1 MDNPYQPPEAPLN
14 DREPGPSVASNE
26 SRPTVVTVFGIL
38 NIIFGSLQLLC
49 MPLSILGLLIDVPG
63 LEKNPA
69 FAILKDP
76 SYRVFM
82 VVMTSLGLIAAGF
95 LVASGIGLLQLR
107 PWGRGLA
114 MGYAGYAIVATVI
127 ETAVSVFYII
137 PLVTEAAGKAGNGD
151 AAGVALGSA
160 LGGGVGALVRLVFPV
175 LLLVFLNQPRVVQ
188 ALHGRQKRED
198 LPFLEPL

>member
-14 DREPGPSVASNE
+14 DRELGPSIASTE

-49 MPLSILGLLIDVPG
+49 MPLGILGLFVELPG
-63 LEKNPA
+63 LDKNPA

-76 SYRVFM
+76 NYRAFTL
-82 VVMTSLGLIAAGF
+82 VMTSLALVAAGF

-107 PWGRGLA
+107 SWGRGLA

-127 ETAVSVFYII
+127 ETAVSIFYVI

-151 AAGVALGSA
+151 AAGVAVGSA
-160 LGGGVGALVRLVFPV
+160 IGGGLGALLRLIFPV
-175 LLLVFLNQPRVVQ
+175 LLLVFLNQPRVVR
-188 ALHGRQKRED
+188 ALHGRKSPED